1 MSRSQL
7 FSLAFDILLNLVQ
20 YLVFYAKIPTMLAA
34 FTFSRRKQSGCR
46 QQKLSFFK
54 NARSNLINNTVKPKF
69 HLPFELLGSQS
80 CKSDTKRNQTDYN
93 GQIYL
98 SIATKTNQLIRVAKS
113 EMDPHFKTTS
123 LLKSREKRSTDV
135 LPFSS
140 GFR

>member
-20 YLVFYAKIPTMLAA
+20 YLVFYAKIPTMPAA
-34 FTFSRRKQSGCR
+34 FPFPAENKADADSRNFHSSKI
-46 QQKLSFFK
+46 
-54 NARSNLINNTVKPKF
+54 ARSNFINNTVKPKF

-123 LLKSREKRSTDV
+123 LLKSREKRSTDA